1 MTSLRGRLAEA
12 VLYLCTD
19 ARERQ
24 GDTEGFL
31 DRALGGGVDIVQL
44 RHKGLEAGAELRY
57 LETFR
62 RACDKHG
69 ALLAVN
75 DRADVAYAAG
85 ADVLHLG
92 QDDLPAAVARQI
104 CGPDIVIGLSSHDEQ
119 QAAAAA
125 ARPEADYYCT
135 GPVWPTPTKPG
146 RPAPGLPLVRFAAGL
161 GLAAENFA
169 DASKQRTQGLSVAL
183 GDPGSYPVDFRRSSL
198 GTTSRRRLRALL
210 PWPPPRDF
218 SPLTQSQDLS
228 AHSIGQDIEGP
239 VRPLAHTADPRVLV
253 GEQTFFAADAVAI
266 EDETH
271 EVLGRER
278 RHEQVAVPSRKHL
291 ARVER
296 HA

>member
-161 GLAAENFA
+161 GPAGPGGARPWFA
-169 DASKQRTQGLSVAL
+169 IGGIDLGNLGQVLDAGASRVVVVRAITEAD
-183 GDPGSYPVDFRRSSL
+183 DPGVAAAAL
-198 GTTSRRRLRALL
+198 AGRLRAA
-210 PWPPPRDF
+210 
-218 SPLTQSQDLS
+218 S
-228 AHSIGQDIEGP
+228 
-239 VRPLAHTADPRVLV
+239 
-253 GEQTFFAADAVAI
+253 
-266 EDETH
+266 
-271 EVLGRER
+271 
-278 RHEQVAVPSRKHL
+278 
-291 ARVER
+291 
-296 HA
+296 

>member
-1 MTSLRGRLAEA
+1 VRGRLAEA

-24 GDTEGFL
+24 GDLEGFL

-44 RHKGLEAGAELRY
+44 RQKGLEAGAELRY

-104 CGPDIVIGLSSHDEQ
+104 CGPGIVIGLSSHDEQ

-125 ARPEADYYCT
+125 AQPEADYYCT

-161 GLAAENFA
+161 GPAGPGGPRPWFAIGGIDLGNLGQVLDAGARRVVVVRAITEADDPAAAAAGLA
-169 DASKQRTQGLSVAL
+169 D
-183 GDPGSYPVDFRRSSL
+183 
-198 GTTSRRRLRALL
+198 RLRA
-210 PWPPPRDF
+210 
-218 SPLTQSQDLS
+218 
-228 AHSIGQDIEGP
+228 
-239 VRPLAHTADPRVLV
+239 V
-253 GEQTFFAADAVAI
+253 
-266 EDETH
+266 
-271 EVLGRER
+271 
-278 RHEQVAVPSRKHL
+278 
-291 ARVER
+291 
-296 HA
+296 

>member
-1 MTSLRGRLAEA
+1 MTTLRARLAEA

-24 GDTEGFL
+24 GDLEGFL

-44 RHKGLEAGAELRY
+44 RQKGPEALEAGAELRY

-104 CGPDIVIGLSSHDEQ
+104 CGPDVVIGLSSHDEQ

-125 ARPEADYYCT
+125 AQPEADYYCT

-161 GLAAENFA
+161 GDEQGGARPWFA
-169 DASKQRTQGLSVAL
+169 IGGIDLSNLGQVLDAGASRVVVVRAITDAD
-183 GDPGSYPVDFRRSSL
+183 DPGAAAAAL
-198 GTTSRRRLRALL
+198 AGRLRA
-210 PWPPPRDF
+210 
-218 SPLTQSQDLS
+218 
-228 AHSIGQDIEGP
+228 
-239 VRPLAHTADPRVLV
+239 V
-253 GEQTFFAADAVAI
+253 
-266 EDETH
+266 
-271 EVLGRER
+271 
-278 RHEQVAVPSRKHL
+278 
-291 ARVER
+291 
-296 HA
+296 